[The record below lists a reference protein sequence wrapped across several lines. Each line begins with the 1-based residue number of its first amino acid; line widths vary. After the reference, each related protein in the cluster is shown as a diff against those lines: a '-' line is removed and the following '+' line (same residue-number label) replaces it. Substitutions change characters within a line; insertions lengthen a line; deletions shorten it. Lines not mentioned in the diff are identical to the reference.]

1 MADESEKNK
10 EININNDEISTAHQ
24 FGRDRM
30 VLPGVDLS
38 CCELPENPN
47 GMNEVTACGI
57 EVEDDED
64 TDYEEF

>member
-1 MADESEKNK
+1 MADESDKNK
-10 EININNDEISTAHQ
+10 DINKDEISTVHQ

-38 CCELPENPN
+38 CCELPENHT
-47 GMNEVTACGI
+47 GKNEVTACGI
-57 EVEDDED
+57 EVQDDDD

>member
-1 MADESEKNK
+1 MADESDKNK
-10 EININNDEISTAHQ
+10 DTNNDEIGAAHQ